1 MRIGYTKKQAAL
13 LRLFAEGKLHRYT
26 ILSGSV
32 RSGKTWI
39 SLVIWA
45 FWVATRPKDGVY
57 MMAGKTSR
65 RSIETVYGPCKP
77 SWDDAISNTM
87 PRTSAGRYSG
97 GLSISRDATMCGPR
111 TRFVA

>member
-13 LRLFAEGKLHRYT
+13 LRLFAQGKLHRYT

-57 MMAGKTSR
+57 MMCGKT
-65 RSIETVYGPCKP
+65 IEALDRNCLRP
-77 SWDDAISNTM
+77 
-87 PRTSAGRYSG
+87 
-97 GLSISRDATMCGPR
+97 LSILRAATTSGRR
-111 TRFVA
+111 TRSEA